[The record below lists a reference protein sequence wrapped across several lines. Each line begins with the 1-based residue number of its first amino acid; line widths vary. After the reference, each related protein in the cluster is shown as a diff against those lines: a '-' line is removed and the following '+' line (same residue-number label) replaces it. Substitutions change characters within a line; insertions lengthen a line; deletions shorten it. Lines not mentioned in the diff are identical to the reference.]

1 MDDLTWN
8 IWPCD
13 DVMRVTEILEK
24 NPDLIER
31 RHGLKQETVLHRSE
45 KILLNCCTV
54 LRKIIL
60 NQLMC
65 KQKFM

>member
-45 KILLNCCTV
+45 KI
-54 LRKIIL
+54 I
-60 NQLMC
+60 
-65 KQKFM
+65 